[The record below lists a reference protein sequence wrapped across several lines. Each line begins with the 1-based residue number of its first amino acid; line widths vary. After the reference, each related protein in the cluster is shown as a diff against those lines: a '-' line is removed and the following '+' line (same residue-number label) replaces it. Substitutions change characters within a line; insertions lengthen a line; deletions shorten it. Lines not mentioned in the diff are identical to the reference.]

1 MHRTNWDDLRF
12 VLAVAEDGSVSAA
25 ARRLGVNHATVLR
38 RIAAFEDQHGAAIF
52 DRDVRGYV
60 VRPDKLRVIEA
71 AREAA
76 IAMDQVE
83 RLVRGNAS
91 QPVEKICITSTDTFC
106 QVVLPPLLRRA
117 RQKIGP
123 GLEIE
128 LTSANHHL
136 NLARLRADIT
146 VRPAMELGTDLQGER
161 AGDLGLAAYAR
172 ADSPT
177 PATWLGLCGAVARS
191 QGAVWLT
198 DTIDPA
204 QIRGGADS
212 FLVLREMAA
221 QGDGIGIMPCCLGD
235 HDPRL
240 ARLADAM
247 PRLSVPIWVASH
259 AEVAAVPRLRKFRA
273 GLCSAMAEIKDW
285 LAGTD
290 Q

>member
-1 MHRTNWDDLRF
+1 M
-12 VLAVAEDGSVSAA
+12 AG
-25 ARRLGVNHATVLR
+25 
-38 RIAAFEDQHGAAIF
+38 AF
-52 DRDVRGYV
+52 
-60 VRPDKLRVIEA
+60 
-71 AREAA
+71 
-76 IAMDQVE
+76 
-83 RLVRGNAS
+83 
-91 QPVEKICITSTDTFC
+91 
-106 QVVLPPLLRRA
+106 
-117 RQKIGP
+117 
-123 GLEIE
+123 
-128 LTSANHHL
+128 
-136 NLARLRADIT
+136 
-146 VRPAMELGTDLQGER
+146 
-161 AGDLGLAAYAR
+161 
-172 ADSPT
+172 
-177 PATWLGLCGAVARS
+177 
-191 QGAVWLT
+191 WLT

>member
-177 PATWLGLCGAVARS
+177 PATWLGLSG
-191 QGAVWLT
+191 
-198 DTIDPA
+198 
-204 QIRGGADS
+204 
-212 FLVLREMAA
+212 
-221 QGDGIGIMPCCLGD
+221 
-235 HDPRL
+235 
-240 ARLADAM
+240 
-247 PRLSVPIWVASH
+247 
-259 AEVAAVPRLRKFRA
+259 
-273 GLCSAMAEIKDW
+273 
-285 LAGTD
+285 
-290 Q
+290 